1 MPRLTALTVSLG
13 LNSEHGVEAC
23 NAPCYISRWVLLPSL
38 EAQLEV
44 MK

>member
-1 MPRLTALTVSLG
+1 MPRLTALTVGLG
-13 LNSEHGVEAC
+13 LNSELGVKGC
-23 NAPCYISRWVLLPSL
+23 SAPCHISRWVLLPNL